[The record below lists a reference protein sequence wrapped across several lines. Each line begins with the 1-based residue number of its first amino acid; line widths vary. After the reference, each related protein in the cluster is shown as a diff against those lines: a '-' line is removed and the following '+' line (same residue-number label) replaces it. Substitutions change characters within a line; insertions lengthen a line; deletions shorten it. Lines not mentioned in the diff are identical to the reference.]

1 MTLQIDDGFCY
12 GLGVFETIAVENGR
26 ALFLNQHIERMI
38 KAAERLELDWR
49 EGDFQS
55 GTYIEQK
62 WEKLICEY
70 ITEQNIQRGA
80 VKLTVTAENILL
92 THRDNPYKEEDYQRG
107 FVLEQSSI
115 RRNESSPL
123 TYFKTLNYGD
133 NIMEKRRA
141 HKDGFDEPFFLNM
154 RGELTEGAVTNLFF
168 VKKGK
173 ILTPSVACGLLDGI
187 VRRFVIEQF
196 PVTEQVILPQDIFDM
211 DEMFV
216 TNSLLG
222 IMPVRKCQGHV
233 FTERGITEQIRKAYL
248 LRTHLA

>member
-1 MTLQIDDGFCY
+1 
-12 GLGVFETIAVENGR
+12 
-26 ALFLNQHIERMI
+26 
-38 KAAERLELDWR
+38 
-49 EGDFQS
+49 
-55 GTYIEQK
+55 
-62 WEKLICEY
+62 
-70 ITEQNIQRGA
+70 
-80 VKLTVTAENILL
+80 
-92 THRDNPYKEEDYQRG
+92 
-107 FVLEQSSI
+107 
-115 RRNESSPL
+115 
-123 TYFKTLNYGD
+123 
-133 NIMEKRRA
+133 MEKRRA

-222 IMPVRKCQGHV
+222 IMPVQKCQGHV